1 MPQGNPKT
9 GELYTHVKG
18 GLYQIVTSAEHA
30 DTGETLVIY
39 QALYPPF
46 QTYARP
52 EAQFTSQI
60 DPGSYPKTEQRY
72 LFQLTAPTADGNG
85 RVPEVG
91 LDPQAGHPGAEKD
104 RLAPLPKKLSAEE
117 KLMAFFDADS
127 MEEKYQ
133 ILLGMEDDVTDRMIN
148 NMAVV
153 LDVVINEGPLE
164 QRYEELKRCIRTFQK
179 YENTRLR

>member
-85 RVPEVG
+85 HVP
-91 LDPQAGHPGAEKD
+91 
-104 RLAPLPKKLSAEE
+104 AEE